1 MGQLELPNLRPSP
14 DFLATSSLTGEFAQE
29 EEIQVETEGENN
41 LQIFFFLCLFTWSL
55 NNTKW

>member
-1 MGQLELPNLRPSP
+1 MGQLEPLNQRPSP

-41 LQIFFFLCLFTWSL
+41 LQTCFSVSFPLKLE
-55 NNTKW
+55 

>member
-41 LQIFFFLCLFTWSL
+41 LQIFFSVSFHLKLE
-55 NNTKW
+55 

>member
-41 LQIFFFLCLFTWSL
+41 LQIFFFLCLFT
-55 NNTKW
+55 